1 MRSSGVLL
9 PGPRSRRA
17 DVAVQEVAR
26 PTQQPAEGR
35 RTSVQRTK
43 LWGTLLALPT
53 AWIVGFFLSS
63 MVIVVLLS
71 FGRTQRDGRPVFGTR
86 LANYDALWNEVYLRL
101 FLRSLG
107 YALAT
112 TLICALIAYPVAY
125 AIALYGGRFK
135 NVLIVAIVV
144 PFFASYL
151 IRMYAWSAMLAD
163 DGVVN
168 SALRRSNLGD
178 GIAVLNTPYAVIG
191 GLVYGYVVFMIL
203 PVYAALERMDVSL
216 IEAGK
221 DLYHGPLRTFF
232 SVTLPATRA
241 GLFGGALLV
250 FLPALGDFVSAQL
263 LGGPRTYMIGNL
275 IQQQFLEGQ
284 NWPLGSALTVAMMIG
299 LTVLMVV
306 YLRATATRNRES
318 T

>member
-1 MRSSGVLL
+1 M
-9 PGPRSRRA
+9 A
-17 DVAVQEVAR
+17 TQEVTR
-26 PTQQPAEGR
+26 PTEQPVTSGR
-35 RTSVQRTK
+35 KSGQRTR

-53 AWIVGFFLSS
+53 AWIVGFFVSS

-71 FGRTQRDGRPVFGTR
+71 FGRTQRDGRAVFGTR
-86 LANYDALWNEVYLRL
+86 LDNYEALWNDVYLRL
-101 FLRSLG
+101 FLRSLS

-112 TLICALIAYPVAY
+112 TLICALIAFPVAY
-125 AIALYGGRFK
+125 AIALYGGRYK
-135 NVLIVAIVV
+135 SVLIAAIVV

-151 IRMYAWSAMLAD
+151 IRMYAWSALLSD
-163 DGVVN
+163 DGIAN
-168 SALRRSNLGD
+168 SAIRGTNLGD
-178 GIAVLNTPYAVIG
+178 GIQFLNTPFAVIG

-221 DLYHGPLRTFF
+221 DLYHGPLRTFL

-241 GLFGGALLV
+241 GLFGGMLLV

-263 LGGPRTYMIGNL
+263 LGGPKTYMIGNL

-284 NWPLGSALTVAMMIG
+284 NWPLGSAMTVAMMIA
-299 LTVLMVV
+299 LTVLMVA
-306 YLRATATRNRES
+306 YLRATATRNREPS
-318 T
+318 

>member
-1 MRSSGVLL
+1 
-9 PGPRSRRA
+9 
-17 DVAVQEVAR
+17 VATEQLTR
-26 PTQQPAEGR
+26 PTEPAVEKSRKSG
-35 RTSVQRTK
+35 QRTR

-53 AWIVGFFLSS
+53 AWIVGFFVSS

-86 LANYDALWNEVYLRL
+86 LTNYDALWNEVYLRL

-112 TLICALIAYPVAY
+112 TLLCALIAYPVAY

-135 NVLIVAIVV
+135 NVLIAAIVV

-151 IRMYAWSAMLAD
+151 IRMYAWSALLSD

-168 SALRRSNLGD
+168 SAIRKTGLGD
-178 GIAVLNTPYAVIG
+178 GVQFLNTPYAVIG

-203 PVYAALERMDVSL
+203 PVYASLERMDVSL

-232 SVTLPATRA
+232 TVTLPATRA
-241 GLFGGALLV
+241 GLFGGMLLV

-263 LGGPRTYMIGNL
+263 LGGPKTYMIGNL

-284 NWPLGSALTVAMMIG
+284 NWPLGSAMTVAMMIA
-299 LTVLMVV
+299 LTVLMVI
-306 YLRATATRNRES
+306 YLRATTTRDRES
-318 T
+318 S